1 MKCKYDNN
9 NVIAYIE
16 GQLSDSEKDKF
27 EEHIK
32 SCERCAKKIQVLAYT
47 KNYFSQEV
55 KQNQYL
61 ADNVMA
67 NIDKNKYQ
75 QSSITTKVLSVF
87 YKNKFVWNTIFPVAT
102 VILAVL
108 VLLYN
113 KSYIVNIKNNIA
125 SSIAPI
131 QSDSGNLNSDYET
144 QKQLNKNETAS
155 LATPTQLLI
164 YHAVPTPVTSLAKEN
179 DNFTPDMT
187 SIKEIMVLNKDQVIN
202 RLGNNYYEGYRYE
215 NYGITLRFEGSAIS
229 LIECNEKVNINGA
242 KLGMTFN
249 QIKNILGEGETR
261 KLVAIEP
268 NQPEYALIYVYDKI
282 MVWFGSMDK
291 NGITSVLQIRRYS
304 GPDSITSDNVDV
316 NNLNF
321 NELVNTSTEYN
332 IEKNKNRIEFYKEN
346 VKENNKKLFEN
357 KINNILTTITF
368 KNPISI
374 EELTKFLTEHNIQQ
388 NQIAEI
394 QARALQ
400 PDGTRVTAGSLIRE
414 DIYQTAVDLQ
424 QKSIEDSDAQFIGYT
439 SLYCVIDYKTL
450 IDIESDPITYLADTS
465 GDMYFQGIT
474 NADGLKR
481 NKDVRGTKRFPISLT
496 WNLEDIGYIVY
507 KK

>member
-16 GQLSDSEKDKF
+16 DQLSDSEKDKF
-27 EEHIK
+27 KEHVK
-32 SCERCAKKIQVLAYT
+32 SCESCAKKIQVLAYT

-75 QSSITTKVLSVF
+75 HSSIITKVLSVF

-125 SSIAPI
+125 LSVAPI

-144 QKQLNKNETAS
+144 QKQLNKNETAP

-164 YHAVPTPVTSLAKEN
+164 YDVVPTPVTSLAEEN

-202 RLGNNYYEGYRYE
+202 RLGNNYDEGYRYE
-215 NYGITLRFEGSAIS
+215 NYGMTLRFEGSVIS

-249 QIKNILGEGETR
+249 EIKNILGEGETR

-282 MVWFGSMDK
+282 MVWFGSMDE

-316 NNLNF
+316 NN
-321 NELVNTSTEYN
+321 STEYN
-332 IEKNKNRIEFYKEN
+332 IEKNKSRIECYKEN

-368 KNPISI
+368 KKPISI

-400 PDGTRVTAGSLIRE
+400 KDGTRVTSGSLIRVRE
-414 DIYQTAVDLQ
+414 DIYKTAVDMQ
-424 QKSIEDSDAQFIGYT
+424 QNLIADSDAEFAGYT
-439 SLYCVIDYKTL
+439 SLYCFIDYKTVL
-450 IDIESDPITYLADTS
+450 DIESDPITYLADTS

-474 NADGLKR
+474 DADGLKR
-481 NKDVRGTKRFPISLT
+481 NKDVKGTKRFPMSLT
-496 WNLEDIGYIVY
+496 WDLEDIGYIVY
-507 KK
+507 EK